1 MRAAAEEGRLAM
13 RAAPPAARPLRLVS
27 PAARSANGAVTTDGR
42 LMLYSSMKHRTQLY
56 LDEGQY
62 RWLKQRAGK
71 AGSIAAVVRELVD
84 AERARLADPG
94 GDPLLRFLVEESPGH
109 GREGTSVTTLDRDL
123 YGS

>member
-1 MRAAAEEGRLAM
+1 M
-13 RAAPPAARPLRLVS
+13 RAAPLTPP
-27 PAARSANGAVTTDGR
+27 GALPRAPRTLLDAKTTDLR

-62 RWLKQRAGK
+62 RWLQQRAGK
-71 AGSIAAVVRELVD
+71 SGSIAAVVRELID
-84 AERARLADPG
+84 AERTRRSGSSA
-94 GDPLLRFLVEESPGH
+94 DPLLRFLVDEPPAR